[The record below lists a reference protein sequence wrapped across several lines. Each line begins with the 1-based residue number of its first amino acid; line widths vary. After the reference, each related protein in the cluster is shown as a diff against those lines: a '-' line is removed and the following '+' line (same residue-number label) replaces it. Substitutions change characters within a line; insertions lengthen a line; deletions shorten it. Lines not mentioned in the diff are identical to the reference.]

1 MLECSVLPMPRS
13 VRLNM
18 TVQALV
24 TEVLPLVPSG
34 GFLP

>member
-1 MLECSVLPMPRS
+1 MLECSVLPMPVS
-13 VRLNM
+13 VWLNM

-24 TEVLPLVPSG
+24 MEVPPLVPSG

>member
-1 MLECSVLPMPRS
+1 MLECSVLPMLRS

-24 TEVLPLVPSG
+24 KKVLPLVPSG